1 MCQWQALGYRYFPL
15 GLAMRQT
22 FGCNVWKV
30 SVDAGFSCPNIDGT
44 RGTGGCIFCSA
55 ASFAPS
61 RRFEEKRSITEQLNE
76 GIKRVKRHY
85 QHRAEKFIAYFQPST
100 NTYGEPEYLHALYRE
115 ALSHPDVAGIAVGT
129 RPDALPESVLDVL
142 ERIAATYYLQLEIGL
157 QSIHQKSLDFLE
169 RRHSYQD
176 FLDAYERTKRRG
188 IRTGIHLILGI
199 AGEDHNDILAT
210 AGEVARLK
218 PDCIKMHNLY
228 VVRET
233 RLAEL
238 WSAGTI
244 TLPTLPEY
252 AALAVDFLERIP
264 PDIVIERIAGETDS
278 AYLLAPSWT
287 AVKHRARNAVDQE
300 FRRRSTQQGIFAGL

>member
-1 MCQWQALGYRYFPL
+1 MENWQTLGYRYFPL

-30 SVDAGFSCPNIDGT
+30 SVDAGFSCPNVDGT
-44 RGTGGCIFCSA
+44 AGTGGCIFCNNA
-55 ASFAPS
+55 GFAPS
-61 RRFEEKRSITEQLNE
+61 RRFVQRYSVTEQLDE

-85 QHRAEKFIAYFQPST
+85 QNRAEKFIAYFQPST
-100 NTYGEPEYLHALYRE
+100 NTYGEPAKLNALYRE
-115 ALSHPDVAGIAVGT
+115 ALSHPDVIGLAVGT
-129 RPDALPESVLDVL
+129 RPDALPEPVLDVL
-142 ERIAATYYLQLEIGL
+142 EQIAAENYLQLEIGL
-157 QSIHQKSLDFLE
+157 QSIHQKSLDFLQ

-199 AGEDHNDILAT
+199 MGEDRDDLFAT

-218 PDCIKMHNLY
+218 PDCVKIHHLY
-228 VVRET
+228 VVRDT
-233 RLAEL
+233 QLAEL
-238 WSAGTI
+238 WTAGKI

-252 AALAVDFLERIP
+252 AALAADFLERLP
-264 PDIVIERIAGETDS
+264 ADIVIERLSGEADA

-287 AVKHRARNAVDQE
+287 AIKHAARNAVDQE
-300 FRRRSTQQGIFAGL
+300 FRRRNTRQGIFAGA